1 MSEWRDISGRG
12 TCFSLEG
19 DGSVGSRRCSAYW
32 SGIDQS
38 WAWDVERVNKTGRTV
53 LRYGM
58 AFDAD
63 GAKAKAERA
72 LAALDWKAQGE
83 LFATVKETRD
93 E

>member
-1 MSEWRDISGRG
+1 MTQWTDISGRG

-19 DGSVGSRRCSAYW
+19 DGSLGSRRCSAYW

-38 WAWDVERVNKTGRTV
+38 WAWHVERVNKTGWTV

-72 LAALDWKAQGE
+72 LAALKGPAQGD
-83 LFATVKETRD
+83 LFRSP
-93 E
+93 

>member
-1 MSEWRDISGRG
+1 MTQWADISGRG
-12 TCFSLEG
+12 TEFRKGEPYPTP
-19 DGSVGSRRCSAYW
+19 VGSLTCSAWW

-38 WAWDVERVNKTGRTV
+38 WAWHIEKKNKTGWTV

-72 LAALDWKAQGE
+72 LAALEGQKQGE
-83 LFATVKETRD
+83 LFSPG
-93 E
+93 